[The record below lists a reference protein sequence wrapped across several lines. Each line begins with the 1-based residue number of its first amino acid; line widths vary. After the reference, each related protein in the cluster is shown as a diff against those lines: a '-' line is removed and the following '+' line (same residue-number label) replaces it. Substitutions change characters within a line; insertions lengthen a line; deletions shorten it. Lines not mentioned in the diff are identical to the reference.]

1 VSWKKAGSSTKFT
14 NNGHRL
20 PLIMIVAAILSAG
33 ESSRMG
39 RPKALLPIDGVRF
52 IEKIVTS
59 LRLTRVG
66 KIMVVLG
73 HNAAEMRE
81 RISDL
86 QVDLVINPAYKQGQ
100 LSSLAAAIRSIE
112 AGNDSERVDG
122 ILVHL
127 VDHPYI
133 DADLVNLMIDR
144 FYETKKLIV
153 VPRYQNRRG
162 HPVIFSRALFGEL
175 LAVPLDQ
182 GAKAVVHAHRE
193 DTLEIDTNYEGAIID
208 IDTPEEYRRHVKGE

>member
-1 VSWKKAGSSTKFT
+1 M
-14 NNGHRL
+14 NGHGL
-20 PLIMIVAAILSAG
+20 PSVMIVAAILSAG

-52 IEKIVTS
+52 IEKIVTA
-59 LRLTRVG
+59 LRLTRIAR
-66 KIMVVLG
+66 IMVVLG
-73 HNAAEMRE
+73 HNAAEMRQ

-86 QVDLVINPAYKQGQ
+86 QVDLVINPDYKQGQ

-112 AGNDSERVDG
+112 AGNDAERVDG

-133 DADLVNLMIDR
+133 NADLVNLMIDR

-153 VPRYQNRRG
+153 VPRYQDRRG
-162 HPVIFSRALFGEL
+162 HPVIFSKALFGEL
-175 LAVPLDQ
+175 LAAPFDR
-182 GAKAVVHAHRE
+182 GAKAVVHDHRE

>member
-1 VSWKKAGSSTKFT
+1 
-14 NNGHRL
+14 
-20 PLIMIVAAILSAG
+20 MIVAVILSAG

-52 IEKIVTS
+52 IEKIVTT
-59 LRLTRVG
+59 LKATRVG
-66 KIMVVLG
+66 QIVVVLG
-73 HNAAEMRE
+73 HNVNELRRTM
-81 RISDL
+81 SDL
-86 QVDLVINPAYKQGQ
+86 PVDLVINPDYKRGQ
-100 LSSLAAAIRSIE
+100 LTSLRAAIHSIE
-112 AGNDSERVDG
+112 TGRDPERVDG

-133 DADLVNLMIDR
+133 NAELVNLMIDR

-162 HPVIFSRALFGEL
+162 HPVIFSRALFAEL
-175 LAVPLDQ
+175 LAAPLDQ
-182 GAKAVVHAHRE
+182 GAKAVVHAHRD
-193 DTLEIDTNYEGAIID
+193 DTLEIDTNDEGAIID